1 MAVASA
7 AIEEGLSRY
16 TFSDQNLTECNNFDE
31 LKVSLEK
38 K

>member
-16 TFSDQNLTECNNFDE
+16 TFANQNLTECKNFEE